1 MRERAAKMDPAK
13 QCARQ
18 KGDREAC
25 EQRVRDAA
33 KQLAA
38 MCS

>member
-1 MRERAAKMDPAK
+1 MDPAK

-25 EQRVRDAA
+25 EQRIRDAV
-33 KQLAA
+33 KQLSS
-38 MCS
+38 MCG